1 MRVLVTGGGG
11 FIGSHVVDKL
21 IEDGHT
27 PRIFDLSA
35 SPYHSP
41 LEVETFTGSITDP
54 ANLDLAMRDCDA
66 VIHLA
71 AVADVG
77 HVLADPV
84 LAEEVN
90 TRGTLNV
97 LEAACRA
104 KVGRVVYGSTTW
116 VYSDCVEQEVDE
128 ETPIPAPRH
137 LYTATKLAGETY
149 CAGYAELYDLESTV
163 LRFGIPY
170 GPRARAA
177 GVVAKFT
184 DLAFEGKPLT
194 IAGDGS
200 TTRSFIYVE
209 DLADGIVAALAPEAA
224 GRTYNLSGDE
234 VVTILEI
241 AERVQENT
249 DDCEIV
255 HTPPRPGDFPGK
267 TISNRRALAELGWK
281 ADTSFKE
288 GVRRYVEWVR
298 GTTRPPD
305 PVPGK
310 KPSLNGND
318 RAVGAL
324 LAGAAGREDRPPRVL
339 VLSADI
345 GEGHDLPARMIKAE
359 VEEEIPGTEVE
370 IADGLRAMGRLT
382 TAVVRGGSKVTFR
395 WLPWLFD
402 FQYWLIAKFAPTRS
416 LAHHLNY
423 ALGAHGLLRLI
434 EKHDPDVVIS
444 TYPGVTA
451 VLGMLRENRRLLI
464 PVQSAITDLAGLR
477 YWAHP
482 GVDMHYVTHPESIE
496 EVERLAGPGSV
507 EWTRPPISPEF
518 LMPRTRVDARE
529 ALDVAAHARLVL
541 VSGGG
546 WGVGDLEGAIEAALS
561 GEDTTVV
568 CITGRNE
575 GAREKLEQRYGGN
588 ERVRILGFT
597 DQMSDWMAAADAMI
611 HSTAGLT
618 VLEAHIR
625 GCPVVSFGFS
635 VGHLRANNAAFERFG
650 LAEVARTE
658 HELEGV
664 LRHLSRERRP
674 PDSSFASLPSI
685 ASRALSVRPRVRPQ
699 PVWRLRVER
708 VATAVSL
715 VAVAVVLFFTVVD
728 REAPYKV
735 IAKPLEGRIHIGKDN
750 DEASPAVSGA
760 SPAGRSASCRI
771 GHERRRALIRALLGA
786 AAGAGTIVHAGPALA
801 PIVPGLGEALGIEM
815 RVPAA
820 DGVALTF
827 DDGPHPQGTPAVLEA
842 LHEHGAVATFFL
854 AGEQVERRPAL
865 AAEIVAAGHRVE
877 LHCHR
882 HRNLL
887 RLTVREFLEDAER
900 ARTAIEDAS
909 GQEIADYRPPYGIF
923 SAATLRAV
931 RSRGWRPVLWS
942 RWGRDWARSA
952 TPESIARRSCAHLRA
967 GDVVLLHDADY
978 YSARG
983 SWVRTAAALPPILA
997 ELESRGL
1004 KTAALRR

>member
-11 FIGSHVVDKL
+11 FIGSHVVDRL
-21 IEDGHT
+21 RERGDT

-77 HVLADPV
+77 HVHADPV

-128 ETPIPAPRH
+128 ETLIPAPRH

-149 CAGYAELYDLESTV
+149 CAGYAELFDLESTV

-184 DLAFEGKPLT
+184 DLAFAGKPLT

-209 DLADGIVAALAPEAA
+209 DLADGIVAALAPVAA

-249 DDCEIV
+249 DNCEIV
-255 HTPPRPGDFPGK
+255 HTAPRPGDFPGK
-267 TISNRRALAELGWK
+267 TISNQRALDELGWK
-281 ADTSFKE
+281 AETSFQD
-288 GVRRYVEWVR
+288 GVRQYVEWVR

-310 KPSLNGND
+310 RPSLNGND
-318 RAVGAL
+318 RAAGAL
-324 LAGAAGREDRPPRVL
+324 LAGASRFQERPPRVL
-339 VLSADI
+339 VLTADI
-345 GEGHDLPARMIKAE
+345 GEGHDLPARIIRQDLEAE
-359 VEEEIPGTEVE
+359 LPAAEVE
-370 IADGLRAMGRLT
+370 IANGLEAMGRLLS
-382 TAVVRGGSKVTFR
+382 AVVRGGSRFTFR
-395 WLPWLFD
+395 WAPWLFD
-402 FQYWLIAKFAPTRS
+402 LQYWLITKLAPTRW
-416 LAHHLNY
+416 LAHHLMY
-423 ALGAHGLLRLI
+423 LLGARGLTRLVT
-434 EKHDPDVVIS
+434 EHEPDVVIS

-451 VLGMLRENRRLLI
+451 VLGMLRENRRLLT

-477 YWAHP
+477 YWVHP

-496 EVERLAGPGSV
+496 EVEKLVGPGSV
-507 EWTRPPISPEF
+507 EWMQPPISRDF
-518 LMPRTRVDARE
+518 LMPRTRRDARQ
-529 ALDVAAHARLVL
+529 ALDLPAHARVVL

-546 WGVGDLEGAIEAALS
+546 WGIGDLEGAIRVAL
-561 GEDTTVV
+561 GDEDTLVA

-575 GAREKLEQRYGGN
+575 AARERLENRFGED

-597 DQMSDWMAAADAMI
+597 EQMSDWMAAADAMI
-611 HSTAGLT
+611 HATAGLT

-625 GCPVVSFGFS
+625 GCPVVSYGFNA
-635 VGHLRANNAAFERFG
+635 GHLRANNAAFERFG
-650 LAEVARTE
+650 LAEVARSE
-658 HELEGV
+658 HELESM
-664 LRHLSRERRP
+664 LRHATRERRA

-685 ASRALSVRPRVRPQ
+685 ASRALSVRPGVKPQ

-708 VATAVSL
+708 IAAAVTLAAL
-715 VAVAVVLFFTVVD
+715 VIVLALAAINW
-728 REAPYKV
+728 ESPYKV
-735 IAKPLEGRIHIGKDN
+735 VAKPIESRVHIGK
-750 DEASPAVSGA
+750 EEPRTQ
-760 SPAGRSASCRI
+760 P
-771 GHERRRALIRALLGA
+771 
-786 AAGAGTIVHAGPALA
+786 
-801 PIVPGLGEALGIEM
+801 VP
-815 RVPAA
+815 
-820 DGVALTF
+820 
-827 DDGPHPQGTPAVLEA
+827 
-842 LHEHGAVATFFL
+842 
-854 AGEQVERRPAL
+854 
-865 AAEIVAAGHRVE
+865 
-877 LHCHR
+877 
-882 HRNLL
+882 
-887 RLTVREFLEDAER
+887 
-900 ARTAIEDAS
+900 
-909 GQEIADYRPPYGIF
+909 
-923 SAATLRAV
+923 
-931 RSRGWRPVLWS
+931 
-942 RWGRDWARSA
+942 
-952 TPESIARRSCAHLRA
+952 
-967 GDVVLLHDADY
+967 
-978 YSARG
+978 
-983 SWVRTAAALPPILA
+983 
-997 ELESRGL
+997 
-1004 KTAALRR
+1004 

>member
-21 IEDGHT
+21 LAEGKT

-104 KVGRVVYGSTTW
+104 KVDRVVYGSTTW
-116 VYSDCVEQEVDE
+116 VYSDCPEQEVDE

-149 CAGYAELYDLESTV
+149 CSGYAELYDLESTV

-184 DLAFEGKPLT
+184 DLSFEGKALT

-209 DLADGIVAALAPEAA
+209 DLADGIVAALQPQAA

-241 AERVQENT
+241 AERVQENVDT
-249 DDCEIV
+249 CEIT

-267 TISNRRALAELGWK
+267 TISNQRALDELGWEAK
-281 ADTSFKE
+281 TNFKE
-288 GVRRYVEWVR
+288 GVRKYVEWVR

-305 PVPGK
+305 PVPSK
-310 KPSLNGND
+310 KPSLNGNEH
-318 RAVGAL
+318 AAGAL
-324 LAGAAGREDRPPRVL
+324 LAGAARFEEREPRVL
-339 VLSADI
+339 VLTADI
-345 GEGHDLPARMIKAE
+345 GEGHDLPARIIKADL
-359 VEEEIPGTEVE
+359 EEEVPNAKVE
-370 IADGLRAMGRLT
+370 IANGLEAMGRLLS
-382 TAVVRGGSKVTFR
+382 AVVRGGSRFTFR
-395 WLPWLFD
+395 WTPWLFD
-402 FQYWLIAKFAPTRS
+402 IQYWLITKFAPTRW
-416 LAHHLNY
+416 LAHHLMY
-423 ALGAHGLLRLI
+423 LFGARGLTKLI
-434 EKHDPDVVIS
+434 AEHHPDVVIS

-451 VLGMLRENRRLLI
+451 VLGMLRENRRLET

-477 YWAHP
+477 YWVHP

-507 EWTRPPISPEF
+507 EWTRPPISPDF
-518 LMPRTRVDARE
+518 LMPRTRRDARE
-529 ALDVAAHARLVL
+529 ALDVPAHARLVL

-546 WGVGDLEGAIEAALS
+546 WGIGDLEGAIESALAD
-561 GEDTTVV
+561 EDTMVV

-575 GAREKLEQRYGGN
+575 VAREKLEQRFGGN
-588 ERVRILGFT
+588 EKVRILGFT
-597 DQMSDWMAAADAMI
+597 EQMSDWMAASDAMI
-611 HSTAGLT
+611 HATAGLT

-625 GCPVVSFGFS
+625 GCPVVSFGFNA
-635 VGHLRANNAAFERFG
+635 GHLRANNAAFESFG
-650 LAEVARTE
+650 LAEVARSD
-658 HELEGV
+658 HELESV
-664 LRHLSRERRP
+664 LRHITRERRS

-685 ASRALSVRPRVRPQ
+685 ASHALTVRPRVRPQ
-699 PVWRLRVER
+699 PVWRLRFER
-708 VATAVSL
+708 
-715 VAVAVVLFFTVVD
+715 VAVAVSAAAVALLLMLGIVH
-728 REAPYKV
+728 RESPW
-735 IAKPLEGRIHIGKDN
+735 KPVTNRIHIGTDN
-750 DEASPAVSGA
+750 DPSTPAAAPAAQTASQKQPAATGA
-760 SPAGRSASCRI
+760 DAGR
-771 GHERRRALIRALLGA
+771 
-786 AAGAGTIVHAGPALA
+786 
-801 PIVPGLGEALGIEM
+801 
-815 RVPAA
+815 
-820 DGVALTF
+820 
-827 DDGPHPQGTPAVLEA
+827 
-842 LHEHGAVATFFL
+842 
-854 AGEQVERRPAL
+854 
-865 AAEIVAAGHRVE
+865 
-877 LHCHR
+877 
-882 HRNLL
+882 
-887 RLTVREFLEDAER
+887 
-900 ARTAIEDAS
+900 
-909 GQEIADYRPPYGIF
+909 
-923 SAATLRAV
+923 
-931 RSRGWRPVLWS
+931 
-942 RWGRDWARSA
+942 
-952 TPESIARRSCAHLRA
+952 
-967 GDVVLLHDADY
+967 
-978 YSARG
+978 
-983 SWVRTAAALPPILA
+983 
-997 ELESRGL
+997 
-1004 KTAALRR
+1004 

>member
-1 MRVLVTGGGG
+1 MRVLVTGAGG
-11 FIGSHVVDKL
+11 FIGSHVVDRL
-21 IEDGHT
+21 LERGMT

-41 LEVETFTGSITDP
+41 LEVETFTGSITDA

-149 CAGYAELYDLESTV
+149 CAGYAELYDLESTI

-209 DLADGIVAALAPEAA
+209 DLADGIVAALKPEAG

-267 TISNRRALAELGWK
+267 AISNERALAELGWK

-288 GVRRYVEWVR
+288 GVRKYVEWVR
-298 GTTRPPD
+298 SSTRPPD

-310 KPSLNGND
+310 RPSLNGNEH
-318 RAVGAL
+318 AAGAL
-324 LAGAAGREDRPPRVL
+324 LAGAARFEERGPRVL
-339 VLSADI
+339 ILSADI
-345 GEGHDLPARMIKAE
+345 GEGHDLPARIIKADLEEEYPTAE
-359 VEEEIPGTEVE
+359 VEIEN
-370 IADGLRAMGRLT
+370 GLEAMGKLAASVLRN
-382 TAVVRGGSKVTFR
+382 GSKIIFR
-395 WLPWLFD
+395 WAPWLFD
-402 FQYWLIAKFAPTRS
+402 FQYWLITKFAPTRWLFQRIGQLTS
-416 LAHHLNY
+416 TR
-423 ALGAHGLLRLI
+423 GVLRMV

-451 VLGMLRENRRLLI
+451 VLGMLRESGRLQI

-482 GVDMHYVTHPESIE
+482 GVDLHYVTHPESIE
-496 EVERLAGPGSV
+496 EVENLVGPGTV
-507 EWTRPPISPEF
+507 EWMRPPISREF
-518 LMPRTRVDARE
+518 LMPRTRRDARE
-529 ALDVAAHARLVL
+529 ALDVPPHARMVL

-546 WGVGDLEGAIEAALS
+546 WGVGDLEGAIRIAAD
-561 GEDTTVV
+561 GDTLVV
-568 CITGRNE
+568 CITGRND
-575 GAREKLEQRYGGN
+575 GLRERLEQRFGD
-588 ERVRILGFT
+588 EEQVRILGFT
-597 DQMSDWMAAADAMI
+597 EQMSDWMAAADAMI
-611 HSTAGLT
+611 HATAGLT

-625 GCPVVSFGFS
+625 GCPVVSYGFS
-635 VGHLRANNAAFERFG
+635 AGHLRANNAAFERFG
-650 LAEVARTE
+650 LAEVARSE
-658 HELEGV
+658 HELESV
-664 LRHLSRERRP
+664 LRHVTRERQA

-685 ASRALSVRPRVRPQ
+685 ASRALEARPRVKPQ
-699 PVWRLRVER
+699 PVWRVRTER
-708 VATAVSL
+708 VAAAVTVLAVL
-715 VAVAVVLFFTVVD
+715 VVMILSAVKT
-728 REAPYKV
+728 ESPYKV
-735 IAKPLEGRIHIGKDN
+735 VSTPLKERIHIG
-750 DEASPAVSGA
+750 DEDK
-760 SPAGRSASCRI
+760 
-771 GHERRRALIRALLGA
+771 A
-786 AAGAGTIVHAGPALA
+786 AA
-801 PIVPGLGEALGIEM
+801 
-815 RVPAA
+815 
-820 DGVALTF
+820 
-827 DDGPHPQGTPAVLEA
+827 
-842 LHEHGAVATFFL
+842 
-854 AGEQVERRPAL
+854 
-865 AAEIVAAGHRVE
+865 
-877 LHCHR
+877 
-882 HRNLL
+882 
-887 RLTVREFLEDAER
+887 
-900 ARTAIEDAS
+900 
-909 GQEIADYRPPYGIF
+909 
-923 SAATLRAV
+923 
-931 RSRGWRPVLWS
+931 
-942 RWGRDWARSA
+942 A
-952 TPESIARRSCAHLRA
+952 TP
-967 GDVVLLHDADY
+967 
-978 YSARG
+978 
-983 SWVRTAAALPPILA
+983 
-997 ELESRGL
+997 
-1004 KTAALRR
+1004 

>member
-11 FIGSHVVDKL
+11 FIGSHVVDRL
-21 IEDGHT
+21 LDRGMT

-41 LEVETFTGSITDP
+41 LEVETFTGSITDA

-116 VYSDCVEQEVDE
+116 AYSDCVEQEVDE

-149 CAGYAELYDLESTV
+149 CSGYAELYDLESTV

-184 DLAFEGKPLT
+184 DLAFEGKALT

-209 DLADGIVAALAPEAA
+209 DLADGIVAALKPEAA

-234 VVTILEI
+234 IVTILEI

-267 TISNRRALAELGWK
+267 VISNERALVELGWK
-281 ADTSFKE
+281 AETSFKE
-288 GVRRYVEWVR
+288 GVRKYVEWVR

-310 KPSLNGND
+310 RPSLNGNEH
-318 RAVGAL
+318 AAGAL
-324 LAGAAGREDRPPRVL
+324 LADAARFEERPPKVL
-339 VLSADI
+339 ILSADI
-345 GEGHDLPARMIKAE
+345 GEGHDLPARMIKADIE
-359 VEEEIPGTEVE
+359 AETPEAEVE
-370 IADGLRAMGRLT
+370 IANGLEAMGKV
-382 TAVVRGGSKVTFR
+382 TASVVRGGSRVSFH
-395 WLPWLFD
+395 WMPWLFD
-402 FQYWLIAKFAPTRS
+402 AQYWLITKFGPTRW
-416 LAHHLNY
+416 LTHHLGY
-423 ALGAHGLLRLI
+423 WLGARGLLRLV
-434 EKHDPDVVIS
+434 EEHQPDAVIS

-451 VLGMLRENRRLLI
+451 ILGMLRENRRLEV

-477 YWAHP
+477 YWVHP
-482 GVDMHYVTHPESIE
+482 GVDLHFVTHPESIE

-507 EWTRPPISPEF
+507 EWMRPPISRDF
-518 LMPRTRVDARE
+518 LMPRTRSDARK
-529 ALDVAAHARLVL
+529 ALELPAHDRIVL

-546 WGVGDLEGAIEAALS
+546 WGVGDLEGAVRSALAD
-561 GEDTTVV
+561 GDTTVV

-575 GAREKLEQRYGGN
+575 AAKEKLEQRFADN
-588 ERVRILGFT
+588 EQVRVLGFT
-597 DQMSDWMAAADAMI
+597 EQMSDWMAAADAMI

-625 GCPVVSFGFS
+625 GCPVVSYGFS
-635 VGHLRANNAAFERFG
+635 AGHLRANNAAFERFG
-650 LAEVARTE
+650 LAEVARSE
-658 HELEGV
+658 HELETM
-664 LRHLSRERRP
+664 LRHATGERRS

-685 ASRALSVRPRVRPQ
+685 SSRALTVRPRVKPQ
-699 PVWRLRVER
+699 PVWRLRTER
-708 VATAVSL
+708 V
-715 VAVAVVLFFTVVD
+715 VAAAALVVLALVLVMSAVD

-735 IAKPLEGRIHIGKDN
+735 ISKPLNGRIHFGKDN
-750 DEASPAVSGA
+750 D
-760 SPAGRSASCRI
+760 
-771 GHERRRALIRALLGA
+771 
-786 AAGAGTIVHAGPALA
+786 
-801 PIVPGLGEALGIEM
+801 
-815 RVPAA
+815 
-820 DGVALTF
+820 
-827 DDGPHPQGTPAVLEA
+827 
-842 LHEHGAVATFFL
+842 
-854 AGEQVERRPAL
+854 
-865 AAEIVAAGHRVE
+865 
-877 LHCHR
+877 
-882 HRNLL
+882 
-887 RLTVREFLEDAER
+887 
-900 ARTAIEDAS
+900 
-909 GQEIADYRPPYGIF
+909 
-923 SAATLRAV
+923 
-931 RSRGWRPVLWS
+931 
-942 RWGRDWARSA
+942 SA
-952 TPESIARRSCAHLRA
+952 TP
-967 GDVVLLHDADY
+967 VVSEAEAVPAQP
-978 YSARG
+978 SSSQA
-983 SWVRTAAALPPILA
+983 TANANP
-997 ELESRGL
+997 
-1004 KTAALRR
+1004 

>member
-11 FIGSHVVDKL
+11 FIGSHVVDRLQDK
-21 IEDGHT
+21 GMT

-77 HVLADPV
+77 HVHADPV

-149 CAGYAELYDLESTV
+149 CAGYAELFELESTV

-249 DDCEIV
+249 DNCEIV

-267 TISNRRALAELGWK
+267 AISNERALEELGWK
-281 ADTSFKE
+281 AETSFKD
-288 GVRRYVEWVR
+288 GVRKYVEWVR
-298 GTTRPPD
+298 SSTRPPD

-310 KPSLNGND
+310 QPSLNGNEH
-318 RAVGAL
+318 AAGAL
-324 LAGAAGREDRPPRVL
+324 LAGASRFEEREPRVL
-339 VLSADI
+339 ILSADI
-345 GEGHDLPARMIKAE
+345 GEGHDLPARIIKEDLEAE
-359 VEEEIPGTEVE
+359 YPDAEIVIEN
-370 IADGLRAMGRLT
+370 GLEAMGKLAAGVLRN
-382 TAVVRGGSKVTFR
+382 GSKITFR
-395 WLPWLFD
+395 WMPWLFD
-402 FQYWLIAKFAPTRS
+402 AQYWLITKFAPTRWLFHRIGS
-416 LAHHLNY
+416 VTS
-423 ALGAHGLLRLI
+423 GRGVLRMVR
-434 EKHDPDVVIS
+434 KHEPDAVLS

-451 VLGMLRENRRLLI
+451 VLGMLRENRQLEV
-464 PVQSAITDLAGLR
+464 PVQSVITDLAGLR

-482 GVDMHYVTHPESIE
+482 GVDLHYVTHPESIE
-496 EVERLAGPGSV
+496 EVEELVGPGTV
-507 EWTRPPISPEF
+507 EWARPPISHDF
-518 LMPRTRVDARE
+518 LMPRTRRDARE
-529 ALDVAAHARLVL
+529 ALDVPAHARMVL

-546 WGVGDLEGAIEAALS
+546 WGVGDLEGAIRTAVAD
-561 GEDTTVV
+561 GDTLVV

-575 GAREKLEQRYGGN
+575 ALRERLEQRFGDN
-588 ERVRILGFT
+588 EQVRVLGFT
-597 DQMSDWMAAADAMI
+597 EQMSDWMAAADAMI
-611 HSTAGLT
+611 HATAGLT

-625 GCPVVSFGFS
+625 GCPVVSYGFS
-635 VGHLRANNAAFERFG
+635 AGHLRANNAAFERFG
-650 LAEVARTE
+650 LAEVARDE
-658 HELEGV
+658 HELESV
-664 LRHLSRERRP
+664 LRHVTRERQS

-685 ASRALSVRPRVRPQ
+685 ASRALEVRPRVKQQ
-699 PVWRLRVER
+699 PVWRVRTER
-708 VATAVSL
+708 VAA
-715 VAVAVVLFFTVVD
+715 AVAVMALLVVMVLSVVKT
-728 REAPYKV
+728 ENPYKV
-735 IAKPLEGRIHIGKDN
+735 VSTPLKGHIHIIT
-750 DEASPAVSGA
+750 DEDKAAASPGEEAT
-760 SPAGRSASCRI
+760 SPQQSTQS
-771 GHERRRALIRALLGA
+771 
-786 AAGAGTIVHAGPALA
+786 
-801 PIVPGLGEALGIEM
+801 
-815 RVPAA
+815 
-820 DGVALTF
+820 
-827 DDGPHPQGTPAVLEA
+827 
-842 LHEHGAVATFFL
+842 
-854 AGEQVERRPAL
+854 
-865 AAEIVAAGHRVE
+865 
-877 LHCHR
+877 
-882 HRNLL
+882 
-887 RLTVREFLEDAER
+887 
-900 ARTAIEDAS
+900 S
-909 GQEIADYRPPYGIF
+909 
-923 SAATLRAV
+923 
-931 RSRGWRPVLWS
+931 
-942 RWGRDWARSA
+942 
-952 TPESIARRSCAHLRA
+952 
-967 GDVVLLHDADY
+967 
-978 YSARG
+978 
-983 SWVRTAAALPPILA
+983 TAAA
-997 ELESRGL
+997 R
-1004 KTAALRR
+1004 

>member
-11 FIGSHVVDKL
+11 FIGSHVVDRL
-21 IEDGHT
+21 LEGGLT

-77 HVLADPV
+77 HVHADPV

-104 KVGRVVYGSTTW
+104 KVDRVVYGSTTW
-116 VYSDCVEQEVDE
+116 VYSDCTEQEVDE

-149 CAGYAELYDLESTV
+149 CAGYAELFDLESTV

-184 DLAFEGKPLT
+184 DLAFEGKSLT

-209 DLADGIVAALAPEAA
+209 DLAAGIVAALAPEAA

-267 TISNRRALAELGWK
+267 AISNQRALDELGWK
-281 ADTSFKE
+281 AETSFRE
-288 GVRRYVEWVR
+288 GVRKYVEWVR
-298 GTTRPPD
+298 SSTRPPD

-310 KPSLNGND
+310 RPSLNGNE
-318 RAVGAL
+318 RAAGAL
-324 LAGAAGREDRPPRVL
+324 LAGASRFGGREPRVL
-339 VLSADI
+339 VLTADI
-345 GEGHDLPARMIKAE
+345 GEGHDLPARIVKADI
-359 VEEEIPGTEVE
+359 EEEMPGTEVE
-370 IADGLRAMGRLT
+370 IADGLKAMGRILS
-382 TAVVRGGSKVTFR
+382 AVIRGGSKVTFR
-395 WLPWLFD
+395 WMPWLFD
-402 FQYWLIAKFAPTRS
+402 AQYWLITKFAPTRW

-423 ALGAHGLLRLI
+423 ALGARGLMRLI
-434 EKHDPDVVIS
+434 ERHDPDVVIS

-482 GVDMHYVTHPESIE
+482 GVDMHFVTHPESIE

-507 EWTRPPISPEF
+507 EWTRPPISREF
-518 LMPRTRVDARE
+518 LTPRTRTDARA
-529 ALDVAAHARLVL
+529 ALGVPAHDRLVL

-546 WGVGDLEGAIEAALS
+546 WGIGDLEGAIETALA
-561 GEDTTVV
+561 GDDATVA

-575 GAREKLEQRYGGN
+575 VAREKLEQRFGGN

-597 DQMSDWMAAADAMI
+597 EQMSDWMAAADVMV

-635 VGHLRANNAAFERFG
+635 AGHLRANNAAYERFG
-650 LAEVARTE
+650 LAEVARSE
-658 HELEGV
+658 HELESV
-664 LRHLSRERRP
+664 LRHLSRERHS

-685 ASRALSVRPRVRPQ
+685 ASRALAVRPRVRPQ
-699 PVWRLRVER
+699 PVWRLRFER

-715 VAVAVVLFFTVVD
+715 AALAVVMFFTVVD
-728 REAPYKV
+728 REPPYKV
-735 IAKPLEGRIHIGKDN
+735 IAKPLEGRIHLGREN
-750 DEASPAVSGA
+750 EPAEPAVSKARAA
-760 SPAGRSASCRI
+760 SRTEA
-771 GHERRRALIRALLGA
+771 GA
-786 AAGAGTIVHAGPALA
+786 AG
-801 PIVPGLGEALGIEM
+801 
-815 RVPAA
+815 
-820 DGVALTF
+820 D
-827 DDGPHPQGTPAVLEA
+827 QTP
-842 LHEHGAVATFFL
+842 
-854 AGEQVERRPAL
+854 
-865 AAEIVAAGHRVE
+865 
-877 LHCHR
+877 
-882 HRNLL
+882 
-887 RLTVREFLEDAER
+887 
-900 ARTAIEDAS
+900 
-909 GQEIADYRPPYGIF
+909 
-923 SAATLRAV
+923 
-931 RSRGWRPVLWS
+931 
-942 RWGRDWARSA
+942 
-952 TPESIARRSCAHLRA
+952 
-967 GDVVLLHDADY
+967 
-978 YSARG
+978 
-983 SWVRTAAALPPILA
+983 
-997 ELESRGL
+997 
-1004 KTAALRR
+1004 

>member
-11 FIGSHVVDKL
+11 FIGSHAVDKL
-21 IEDGHT
+21 IDGGQT

-71 AVADVG
+71 AVADVA
-77 HVLADPV
+77 HVHADPV

-116 VYSDCVEQEVDE
+116 VYSDCAEQEVDE
-128 ETPIPAPRH
+128 QTPIPAPRH

-209 DLADGIVAALAPEAA
+209 DLAEGIVAALAPEAA

-267 TISNRRALAELGWK
+267 TISNERALQELGWK
-281 ADTSFKE
+281 AETSFKE

-298 GTTRPPD
+298 GPAGRPPD

-310 KPSLNGND
+310 KPTLNGND
-318 RAVGAL
+318 HATGAL

-339 VLSADI
+339 VLTADI
-345 GEGHDLPARMIKAE
+345 GEGHDLPARIIKSDLEEEVPSAE
-359 VEEEIPGTEVE
+359 VEIV
-370 IADGLRAMGRLT
+370 DGLKEMGRILS
-382 TAVVRGGSKVTFR
+382 AVVRGGSKVTFR
-395 WLPWLFD
+395 WMPWLFD
-402 FQYWLIAKFAPTRS
+402 IQYWLITKFAPTRS

-423 ALGAHGLLRLI
+423 ALGGHGLLKLI
-434 EKHDPDVVIS
+434 ERHEPDVVIS

-482 GVDMHYVTHPESIE
+482 GVDMHFVTHPESIE

-507 EWTRPPISPEF
+507 EWMRPPISRDF
-518 LMPRTRVDARE
+518 LMPRTRAAARE
-529 ALDVAAHARLVL
+529 ALGVPPHARLVL

-546 WGVGDLEGAIEAALS
+546 WGIGDLEGAIDAALA
-561 GEDTTVV
+561 GDETTVA

-575 GAREKLEQRYGGN
+575 SARERLEQRFGDS
-588 ERVRILGFT
+588 ERVRVLGFT
-597 DQMSDWMAAADAMI
+597 EQMSDWMAAADAMV

-635 VGHLRANNAAFERFG
+635 AGHLRANNEAFERFG
-650 LAEVARTE
+650 LAEVARSE
-658 HELEGV
+658 HELESV
-664 LRHLSRERRP
+664 LRHLTRERHA

-685 ASRALSVRPRVRPQ
+685 ASRALTVRPRVKPQ

-708 VATAVSL
+708 VAAAISL
-715 VAVAVVLFFTVVD
+715 AAVAVVLFFTVID

-735 IAKPLEGRIHIGKDN
+735 IAKPLEGRIHIGRDN
-750 DEASPAVSGA
+750 DEPLPSVSGA
-760 SPAGRSASCRI
+760 SAA
-771 GHERRRALIRALLGA
+771 RRARVEES
-786 AAGAGTIVHAGPALA
+786 AAGK
-801 PIVPGLGEALGIEM
+801 E
-815 RVPAA
+815 
-820 DGVALTF
+820 
-827 DDGPHPQGTPAVLEA
+827 
-842 LHEHGAVATFFL
+842 
-854 AGEQVERRPAL
+854 
-865 AAEIVAAGHRVE
+865 GH
-877 LHCHR
+877 
-882 HRNLL
+882 
-887 RLTVREFLEDAER
+887 
-900 ARTAIEDAS
+900 
-909 GQEIADYRPPYGIF
+909 
-923 SAATLRAV
+923 
-931 RSRGWRPVLWS
+931 
-942 RWGRDWARSA
+942 
-952 TPESIARRSCAHLRA
+952 
-967 GDVVLLHDADY
+967 
-978 YSARG
+978 
-983 SWVRTAAALPPILA
+983 
-997 ELESRGL
+997 
-1004 KTAALRR
+1004 

>member
-11 FIGSHVVDKL
+11 FIGSHVVDRL
-21 IEDGHT
+21 IERGIT

-66 VIHLA
+66 AIHLA
-71 AVADVG
+71 AVADVS

-116 VYSDCVEQEVDE
+116 VYSDCTEQEVDE

-149 CAGYAELYDLESTV
+149 CAGYAELYDLQSTV

-234 VVTILEI
+234 IVTILEI

-267 TISNRRALAELGWK
+267 VISNQRALEELGWK
-281 ADTSFKE
+281 TETSFKE

-298 GTTRPPD
+298 GLAGRPPD

-310 KPSLNGND
+310 RPTLNGNEH
-318 RAVGAL
+318 AAGAL
-324 LAGAAGREDRPPRVL
+324 LAGAARFEERDPRIL
-339 VLSADI
+339 VLTADI
-345 GEGHDLPARMIKAE
+345 GEGHDLPARIIKAD
-359 VEEEIPGTEVE
+359 VEEEAPGAEVE
-370 IADGLRAMGRLT
+370 IANGLEAMGRLLS
-382 TAVVRGGSKVTFR
+382 AIVRGGSRITFR
-395 WLPWLFD
+395 WMPWLFD
-402 FQYWLIAKFAPTRS
+402 IQYWLITKFAPTRW

-423 ALGAHGLLRLI
+423 AFGAHGLLKLI
-434 EKHDPDVVIS
+434 ERHDPDVIIS

-451 VLGMLRENRRLLI
+451 VLGMLRENRRLFV

-482 GVDMHYVTHPESIE
+482 GVDMHFVTHPESIE

-507 EWTRPPISPEF
+507 EWARPPIAREF
-518 LMPRTRVDARE
+518 LMPHTRSDARK
-529 ALDVAAHARLVL
+529 ALGVPVHDRLVL

-546 WGVGDLEGAIEAALS
+546 WGIGDFEGAIETALAD
-561 GEDTTVV
+561 GDTTVV

-575 GAREKLEQRYGGN
+575 VAREKLEQRFGQN
-588 ERVRILGFT
+588 ERVRVLGFT
-597 DQMSDWMAAADAMI
+597 EQMSDWMAASDVMI

-635 VGHLRANNAAFERFG
+635 AGHLRANNAAFERFG
-650 LAEVARTE
+650 LAEVARSE
-658 HELEGV
+658 HELESV
-664 LRHLSRERRP
+664 LRHLARERRS

-685 ASRALSVRPRVRPQ
+685 ASRALAVRPRVKPQ
-699 PVWRLRVER
+699 AVWRLRMER

-715 VAVAVVLFFTVVD
+715 AAIFVVMLFTVID

-735 IAKPLEGRIHIGKDN
+735 IAKPLEGRIHIGKDS
-750 DEASPAVSGA
+750 DEAAPSPANAKSPAVQPA
-760 SPAGRSASCRI
+760 KPAGDGGGRE
-771 GHERRRALIRALLGA
+771 GH
-786 AAGAGTIVHAGPALA
+786 
-801 PIVPGLGEALGIEM
+801 
-815 RVPAA
+815 
-820 DGVALTF
+820 
-827 DDGPHPQGTPAVLEA
+827 
-842 LHEHGAVATFFL
+842 
-854 AGEQVERRPAL
+854 
-865 AAEIVAAGHRVE
+865 
-877 LHCHR
+877 
-882 HRNLL
+882 
-887 RLTVREFLEDAER
+887 
-900 ARTAIEDAS
+900 
-909 GQEIADYRPPYGIF
+909 
-923 SAATLRAV
+923 
-931 RSRGWRPVLWS
+931 
-942 RWGRDWARSA
+942 
-952 TPESIARRSCAHLRA
+952 
-967 GDVVLLHDADY
+967 
-978 YSARG
+978 
-983 SWVRTAAALPPILA
+983 
-997 ELESRGL
+997 
-1004 KTAALRR
+1004 

>member
-11 FIGSHVVDKL
+11 FIGSHVVDRL
-21 IEDGHT
+21 IARGDT

-77 HVLADPV
+77 HVHADPV

-97 LEAACRA
+97 LEAACRTG
-104 KVGRVVYGSTTW
+104 VGRVVYGSTTW
-116 VYSDCVEQEVDE
+116 VYSDCAEQEVDE

-149 CAGYAELYDLESTV
+149 CAGYAELYDLESTI

-209 DLADGIVAALAPEAA
+209 DLADGIVAALAPAAA

-267 TISNRRALAELGWK
+267 AISNRRALEELGWK
-281 ADTSFKE
+281 AETSFKE

-298 GTTRPPD
+298 SSTRPPD

-310 KPSLNGND
+310 KPTLNGNEH
-318 RAVGAL
+318 AAGAL
-324 LAGAAGREDRPPRVL
+324 LAGAARSEEREPRAL
-339 VLSADI
+339 VLTADI
-345 GEGHDLPARMIKAE
+345 GEGHDLPARMIKADL
-359 VEEEIPGTEVE
+359 EEEVPGSEVE
-370 IADGLRAMGRLT
+370 IANGLEAMGRIVS
-382 TAVVRGGSKVTFR
+382 AVVRGGSRVTFR
-395 WLPWLFD
+395 WMPWLFD
-402 FQYWLIAKFAPTRS
+402 VQYWLITRFAPTRW
-416 LAHHLNY
+416 LAHHLSY
-423 ALGAHGLLRLI
+423 WLGARGLLKLI
-434 EKHDPDVVIS
+434 ERHDPDVVIS

-482 GVDMHYVTHPESIE
+482 GVDMHFVTHPESIE

-507 EWTRPPISPEF
+507 EWMRPPISRDF
-518 LMPRTRVDARE
+518 LMPRTRSDARQ
-529 ALDVAAHARLVL
+529 ALDVPAHARLIL

-546 WGVGDLEGAIEAALS
+546 WGIGDLEGAIEAALA
-561 GEDTTVV
+561 GDDAMVA

-575 GAREKLEQRYGGN
+575 IAREKLEQRYAGN
-588 ERVRILGFT
+588 ERVRVLGFT
-597 DQMSDWMAAADAMI
+597 DRMSDWMAAADAMV

-635 VGHLRANNAAFERFG
+635 AGHLRANNAAFERFG
-650 LAEVARTE
+650 LAEVARSE
-658 HELEGV
+658 HELGSV
-664 LRHLSRERRP
+664 LRHLSRERRS

-685 ASRALSVRPRVRPQ
+685 ASRALTVRPRVKPQ
-699 PVWRLRVER
+699 PVWRVRVGR
-708 VATAVSL
+708 AAAAVSL
-715 VAVAVVLFFTVVD
+715 AAVSIALLVSVSLAGDWDTPAHLVSK
-728 REAPYKV
+728 A
-735 IAKPLEGRIHIGKDN
+735 AKPFEGRIHFGRDQDEGK
-750 DEASPAVSGA
+750 PAA
-760 SPAGRSASCRI
+760 QRIRPAR
-771 GHERRRALIRALLGA
+771 A
-786 AAGAGTIVHAGPALA
+786 AAAVH
-801 PIVPGLGEALGIEM
+801 
-815 RVPAA
+815 R
-820 DGVALTF
+820 
-827 DDGPHPQGTPAVLEA
+827 
-842 LHEHGAVATFFL
+842 
-854 AGEQVERRPAL
+854 
-865 AAEIVAAGHRVE
+865 
-877 LHCHR
+877 
-882 HRNLL
+882 
-887 RLTVREFLEDAER
+887 
-900 ARTAIEDAS
+900 
-909 GQEIADYRPPYGIF
+909 
-923 SAATLRAV
+923 AAT
-931 RSRGWRPVLWS
+931 SR
-942 RWGRDWARSA
+942 
-952 TPESIARRSCAHLRA
+952 H
-967 GDVVLLHDADY
+967 
-978 YSARG
+978 
-983 SWVRTAAALPPILA
+983 
-997 ELESRGL
+997 
-1004 KTAALRR
+1004 